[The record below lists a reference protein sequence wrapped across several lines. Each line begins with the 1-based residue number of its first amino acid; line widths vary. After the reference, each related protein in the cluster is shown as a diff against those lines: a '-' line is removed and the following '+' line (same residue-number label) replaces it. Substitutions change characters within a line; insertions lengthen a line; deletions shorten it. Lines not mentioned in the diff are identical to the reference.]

1 MEAKIRSLLVL
12 ALGLA
17 VQLPPCAG
25 SERYNERI
33 AVSAT
38 TAPDYRRESGALEPQ
53 SYVFTPGH
61 FLAGGT
67 RDGKLETTTFDDLA
81 RILAPDLAR
90 QKYFPAKDA
99 DSADLVIVV
108 HWGKT
113 LVYEDPFGGTNPG
126 ALSTAASDYRA
137 AIQAVGRADTG
148 ALNTALANQDTAADG
163 QAAAINRN
171 AELLGYRRTL
181 EKERR
186 KSAFGTA
193 EEQTMSEELNEERYF
208 VVLMAYDCQG
218 LRKEH
223 RSRLRW
229 VTRLSIR
236 SPGNNF
242 TEALPILA
250 RAGSGVFGRELADLV
265 HVQANPRE
273 GSVALGELKVL
284 GVAEEPAVPKKK

>member
-1 MEAKIRSLLVL
+1 METKTRSSLVL
-12 ALGLA
+12 ALLLA
-17 VQLPPCAG
+17 AAVPPCTA

-38 TAPDYRRESGALEPQ
+38 AAPDYRREGAAPEPQ
-53 SYVFTPGH
+53 SYVFTPGR
-61 FLAGGT
+61 FFGGGT

-81 RILAPDLAR
+81 RTLAPDLAR
-90 QKYFPAKDA
+90 QKYFPARDA

-108 HWGKT
+108 SWGKT
-113 LVYEDPFGGTNPG
+113 LVYEDPLGGTNPG
-126 ALSTAASDYRA
+126 SLSTAVGDYRA
-137 AIQAVGRADTG
+137 AIQAGGHADTG
-148 ALNTALANQDTAADG
+148 ALNAALANQDMAADG

-171 AELLGYRRTL
+171 AELLGYKRTL

-208 VVLMAYDCQG
+208 VVLMAYDCQC

-250 RAGSGVFGRELADLV
+250 QAGSGVFGRELDDLV
-265 HVQANPRE
+265 HVKANPRE
-273 GSVALGELKVL
+273 GRVSLGELKVL
-284 GVAEEPAVPKKK
+284 GVAAEADAPKKK